1 MKRLLFV
8 LLAFMALSCGDGSN
22 NRERSEIEATEEND
36 DALLD
41 DEEDD
46 AMERDSIGTNDGLDR
61 EIETDTTA
69 ADGSRRQ

>member
-41 DEEDD
+41 D
-46 AMERDSIGTNDGLDR
+46 DR
-61 EIETDTTA
+61 AVTRPA
-69 ADGSRRQ
+69 GSSR